1 MGPASCENPHSWFA
15 RGMRHRKGTVI
26 DLKENLRPWLEGQSL
41 GKFTWLVVRPG
52 SVRSA
57 DRILARITVRV
68 ANLT

>member
-1 MGPASCENPHSWFA
+1 LRAWHAAPEGNE
-15 RGMRHRKGTVI
+15 I
-26 DLKENLRPWLEGQSL
+26 ELKENLRPWLEGQSL
-41 GKFTWLVVRPG
+41 RKFTRLVGRPA

>member
-1 MGPASCENPHSWFA
+1 
-15 RGMRHRKGTVI
+15 MRHRKGTVI